1 MWNKVI
7 SAILAIAVLGTI
19 GTLGYVLFTPNV
31 GARFT
36 EFYVFGPEGVAE
48 NYPEEL
54 AVGKEVK
61 VIVGII
67 NRERETATYRVEVV
81 IGGVKSNEVGPV
93 TLENDMKWEGE
104 LSFMPGVAEDN
115 QKVEFFLY
123 KNNGESETLL
133 KPLYLWI
140 NVRE

>member
-7 SAILAIAVLGTI
+7 SAVLVIAVLGTI
-19 GTLGYVLFTPNV
+19 GALGYVLVTPNV
-31 GARFT
+31 GERFT
-36 EFYVFGPEGVAE
+36 EFYVFGPEGQAE

-54 AVGKEVK
+54 AVGEEAE

-67 NRERETATYRVEVV
+67 NRERETATYRVEIV
-81 IGGVKSNEVGPV
+81 IGGVKSNEAGPV
-93 TLENDMKWEGE
+93 TLENDMKWEKE
-104 LSFMPGVAEDN
+104 LSFIPGVAGDK
-115 QKVEFFLY
+115 QKVEFLLY
-123 KNNGESETLL
+123 KNNDESEPYL

>member
-7 SAILAIAVLGTI
+7 SAVLVIAVLGTI
-19 GTLGYVLFTPNV
+19 GALGYVLVTPNV
-31 GARFT
+31 EERFT
-36 EFYVFGPEGVAE
+36 EFYVFGPEGQAE

-54 AVGKEVK
+54 AVGEEAE

-67 NRERETATYRVEVV
+67 NRERETATYRVEIV
-81 IGGVKSNEVGPV
+81 IGGVKSNEAGPM
-93 TLENDMKWEGE
+93 TLENDMKWEKE
-104 LSFMPGVAEDN
+104 LSFIPGVAGDK
-115 QKVEFFLY
+115 QKVEFLLY
-123 KNNGESETLL
+123 KNNDESEPYL